1 MYEGFLTA
9 LKSPG
14 LDSEQRLMI
23 KGQKPEHRGRFDHQ
37 TVTASAAGEASF
49 QLLLDDSGPW
59 ASKKGD
65 VFDGIIKI
73 GSNSV
78 YVSWTVTVTS
88 DKSAS
93 PVFDE
98 CASKPCLNGGTCLES
113 GTSSLVA
120 AGHFV
125 CSNAPGYSG
134 ARGETDVDECASA
147 PCLNGGTCAESGTAG
162 GAAVAPNAFS
172 CANAPGFSG
181 GRGETDVDE
190 CASSPCA
197 VWKTF
202 NKPTCVDS
210 RWTIARPVQHYYDLG
225 RISKLLPRLE

>member
-1 MYEGFLTA
+1 MCLLHLAAGP
-9 LKSPG
+9 K
-14 LDSEQRLMI
+14 D
-23 KGQKPEHRGRFDHQ
+23 RFDHINA
-37 TVTASAAGEASF
+37 TVVSSKAGVATL
-49 QLLLDDSGPW
+49 QLRFDDGGPW

-65 VFDGIIKI
+65 KHEGLVKI
-73 GSNSV
+73 GTNSV

-113 GTSSLVA
+113 NTSSLVA

-147 PCLNGGTCAESGTAG
+147 PCLNGGTCTESGTAG

-202 NKPTCVDS
+202 NKPTCMDS
-210 RWTIARPVQHYYDLG
+210 RWTIARPVQHYYYDLG